1 MPFPY
6 LAPIKTWMKDV
17 LEEREKNPIDTSLKM
32 PWVVLTSGAKVVKD
46 SSKSENATERV
57 ETLKKIIGGQSGLTE
72 YNGCIIKNN
81 KDVGLNYQTNETVVG
96 IDFFGK
102 QIKVEGEKNRRAST
116 PTIESIDIDTDGA
129 NNTLKTAK
137 VTVRCF
143 SLKQF
148 EMFELFFCKP
158 GMNVLLEYGDNTL
171 DRKSYPQLSGREIQP
186 FSKSSDALIQKTDYG
201 TFIDTF
207 ADYYRVDTKSL
218 KTYLQNVER
227 ARGTY
232 DLVAGKVTDYSF
244 SIDKDGTYS
253 VNIEISQGNQ
263 MTLAIPVNISNDTA
277 NLKTQ
282 TKNADQ
288 FQQWVSQLSAD
299 LNLNKS
305 KLSLN
310 KSEWEKEFFNW
321 GKLNTTKKDET
332 ASSESYLSLRFIL
345 KVLLN
350 YSLVDGNIDE
360 KTFKFEVPK
369 YKVGGIDKEIIPI
382 RIHKNIISS
391 SDDIIFPNKNLPKF
405 VAKVKPSAAS
415 DSSPQDNIE
424 ISKITEDGMVNG
436 YSIEETANVIIDI
449 EDGKTE
455 NGKTTESNPKTGDIT
470 CGNALNIFVKYSTLV
485 KIWRSSYTRAD
496 FLNSILSTINSNS
509 YGFFRLVYAPKAER
523 EGATVID
530 YKSVN
535 KVEPTSETLY
545 KFKPTTINSIVRDF
559 SFNFEMSNLVA
570 GRTIFNSQRFL
581 SDYSKNKKPEEMG
594 KEIQLSPD
602 AYKSVDYSMFSNAD
616 GFYSINTIDLK
627 AIQKTIDAAVQ
638 NKTTQ
643 TSTEKEEPKENEAVN
658 LTEIIEQKSV
668 KFILPNGIK
677 TLIFTNREVI
687 VKQLKVLEEQNKN
700 TLTPIDVTITIDG
713 ISGFSCGEY
722 FNIDGIPEVY
732 NKIGVFQITN
742 TKHNITNDGWTTTL
756 EASFR
761 INKTK

>member
-158 GMNVLLEYGDNTL
+158 GMNFLLEYGDNTL